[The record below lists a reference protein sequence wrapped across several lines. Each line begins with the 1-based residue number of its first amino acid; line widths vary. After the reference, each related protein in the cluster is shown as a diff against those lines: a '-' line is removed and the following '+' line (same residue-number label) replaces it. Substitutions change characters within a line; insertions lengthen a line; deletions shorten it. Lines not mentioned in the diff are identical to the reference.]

1 MVVYLSYNTAG
12 SNNLA
17 GLKQLLV
24 AHRPDYVFM
33 QEVSATKEQMEAH
46 LGRSYC
52 CQVNVD
58 PENPNQPGS
67 AVAWRSSM
75 EVMVTPVVPCRL
87 QTVKSVHGSFINIY
101 ATLEQKVRLLE
112 DFCLAGTWWA

>member
-1 MVVYLSYNTAG
+1 MVIFLSYNVAG

-33 QEVSATKEQMEAH
+33 QEVSITKEQMEAH
-46 LGRSYC
+46 LGSSYR

-58 PENPNQPGS
+58 PENLNQPGF
-67 AVAWRSSM
+67 AVSWRSSM
-75 EVMVTPVVPCRL
+75 EVLVTSVVPFRL
-87 QTVKSVHGSFINIY
+87 HTVKSMHGSFINIY
-101 ATLEQKVRLLE
+101 ANT
-112 DFCLAGTWWA
+112 G

>member
-1 MVVYLSYNTAG
+1 MVVYLSYNVAG

-24 AHRPDYVFM
+24 AHRPDYGFM
-33 QEVSATKEQMEAH
+33 QEVSVTKRQMEAH
-46 LGRSYC
+46 LGSSYR

-58 PENPNQPGS
+58 PDNPNQPGS

-75 EVMVTPVVPCRL
+75 EVLVTSVVPFRL
-87 QTVKSVHGSFINIY
+87 QTVKSMHGSFINIY
-101 ATLEQKVRLLE
+101 ANT
-112 DFCLAGTWWA
+112 G